1 VTRRQCGPLDTPTIK
16 EWVGSGQQDVG
27 PLAREGCEDCIYLPG
42 GAGIE
47 DSDLQPEKN
56 ASSRFDVL
64 RNGLGT
70 RRIRRI
76 DEHGNANCSGQQFT
90 QQWRIVIA
98 VSLRWARRVGNRVEV
113 TSCNRDIFTTPRP
126 TLGRVPPFFVP
137 G

>member
-1 VTRRQCGPLDTPTIK
+1 MGRLR
-16 EWVGSGQQDVG
+16 SGGVG

-47 DSDLQPEKN
+47 DSDLQSEN

-70 RRIRRI
+70 RCISRI

-90 QQWRIVIA
+90 QQ
-98 VSLRWARRVGNRVEV
+98 SQLLCYQFSGKKTDTRRVAVRPSEARDKTTLDRV
-113 TSCNRDIFTTPRP
+113 
-126 TLGRVPPFFVP
+126 
-137 G
+137 